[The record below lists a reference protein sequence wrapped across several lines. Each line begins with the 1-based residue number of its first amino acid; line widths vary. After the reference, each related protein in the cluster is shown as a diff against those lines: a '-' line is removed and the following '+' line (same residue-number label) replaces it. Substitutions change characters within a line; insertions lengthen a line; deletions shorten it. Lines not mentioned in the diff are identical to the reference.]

1 MQGGLGGGG
10 SGVGAGGGQVVLCA
24 CQRAEMHRQGR
35 QSGAIVAEKTEGSGV
50 VDRGSAL
57 CSSSLNFLLFTSAF
71 NDKRLDNFKVFQ
83 TLQHFFF
90 SVFLFFPHLWK
101 Q

>member
-1 MQGGLGGGG
+1 M
-10 SGVGAGGGQVVLCA
+10 VLCA

-50 VDRGSAL
+50 VDRGSTL

-71 NDKRLDNFKVFQ
+71 NDKRLENFKVFQ

-90 SVFLFFPHLWK
+90 SVFLFFHLWK
-101 Q
+101 REEGG